1 LRPTFQARK
10 AGLFLLV
17 WLSSLSVFLACQ
29 KQPLVSE
36 PTATPT
42 ILATLTATEQP
53 MAAVTATLTPT
64 VVLTS
69 TITSTVMAENE
80 IIKASPTPLP
90 STVEASWFMQ
100 LTVTVD
106 KGVRYGR
113 VIVTPAIL
121 YPDPEQAARRQNPAR
136 TFPNEEVYLT
146 FTDEFVFDG
155 KTYFRVMEE
164 GWIAASDIEEL
175 FPSAYQGI
183 QIFTFPQSGFGWMIK
198 DGFSYQSPPSEGR
211 QRMRSAYLPRYS
223 LHEVYDIAIQEDGER
238 WYKIGDQRWVAED
251 DFSYVSLREENP
263 TMNQRPRWIEVNLS
277 QQNLV
282 VYEDENPVFATLVS
296 TGREPAWTG
305 EGAYTIYNKIE
316 MHPLI
321 SPDPVAIGD
330 YYLEDVPYLLYY
342 QGSWAIHSAYWH
354 DEFGK
359 PNSHGC
365 VNLSLHD
372 ADWLFAWAQE
382 GDWVILYRE

>member
-1 LRPTFQARK
+1 MRPTFQVRK

-17 WLSSLSVFLACQ
+17 WLSSLLAISACQ
-29 KQPLVSE
+29 KQVPVSL
-36 PTATPT
+36 PTPTPT
-42 ILATLTATEQP
+42 ILATTAATEQP

-64 VVLTS
+64 VVLMNTM
-69 TITSTVMAENE
+69 TPTVMAEQENIE
-80 IIKASPTPLP
+80 ASPTPLP
-90 STVEASWFMQ
+90 STAEASWFMQ
-100 LTVTVD
+100 LPVTVD
-106 KGVRYGR
+106 EGVRYGR

-155 KTYFRVMEE
+155 KTFFKVMED

-175 FPSAYQGI
+175 IPSDYQGI
-183 QIFTFPQSGFGWMIK
+183 QIVSFPQGGFGWMV
-198 DGFSYQSPPSEGR
+198 DNGFSYQSPPSEGR
-211 QRMRSAYLPRYS
+211 QRMRSAYLTRYS
-223 LHEVYDIAIQEDGER
+223 LHEVYEIAIQEDGGI
-238 WYKIGDQRWVAED
+238 WYKIGDKRWVAD
-251 DFSYVSLREENP
+251 VDFSYVALREENP

-282 VYEDENPVFATLVS
+282 VYEEGKPVFAALVS

-305 EGAYTIYNKIE
+305 EGAYTIYNKID
-316 MHPLI
+316 MYPLI

-365 VNLSLHD
+365 VNLSLGD